1 MAGAFSGI
9 RILDFT
15 QGVAGPMATM
25 LLADMDADVLK
36 VEPPGG
42 DRMREH
48 PGYLCWNRNKR
59 ITTLDLA
66 SYDGLREARRLL
78 AIADAAVFD
87 ARPGELE
94 RLGLDAST
102 LLRDHPR
109 LLHVWMPPYGTEGR
123 WSQLEHDELLL
134 SAVSGVAFMQM
145 SFEEQPVAL
154 VTPQI
159 SYGHA
164 VATANAIASGLL
176 ERAQSGQGQAVRVSG
191 LNGVASIETGGA
203 VNAAGVI
210 RMARGSLGGSPNYRL
225 YQCADGEWFF
235 LGTLTMPFFI
245 KALEAI
251 DRLDLLALDGVD
263 GEIGNMLK
271 PEIALSV
278 IAELEAR
285 FREKPRDEWLRI
297 LHEHGVPRGPV
308 GTREE
313 WFRGE
318 TVAANEMHVEFD
330 HPVHGR
336 VELPGVSAKLT
347 ETPGAVR
354 WIPGPDAQ
362 IDAAKAWQDVTAPPP
377 APRATQPPIPPGPPS
392 PRRGPLAGVRIL
404 DLGAFIAGTYAPTF
418 LANFGADV
426 VKIEP
431 TTGDPFRAYGLGFI
445 GYNLGKRSLAID
457 LKSEAG
463 REAFLELVRHSDAV
477 LDNFRVGVR
486 ERLGIDYASLAAV
499 NPRIITCSATGY
511 GPVGPLAADPGFD
524 PLLQARSGMMAAQG
538 GDDEPVFHQIP
549 VNDTATA
556 LTSAFGI
563 LAALHARERTGRGQ
577 EVFTSL
583 ANQTVMF
590 QSGELT
596 TYPGAPKP
604 PRGGR
609 DFLGLF
615 ALRRFYRC
623 ADGWLAI
630 GATQPAHFHGL
641 AKALG
646 HTEWA
651 GRIVAE
657 AALAEPGNGDLAAQ
671 IAAAIAPLARSDAL
685 DRLLTEHV
693 PAAPAADRFEMF
705 DHGYLHDNGMFQETT
720 DHVLGAITTVRAYAE
735 WGRSRTGFA
744 LPGAPGMG
752 EHSRAVLADFGF
764 DEQRIEAL
772 LAAGVVAQ
780 H

>member
-15 QGVAGPMATM
+15 QGVAGPMAAM

-42 DRMREH
+42 DRLRDH

-66 SYDGLREARRLL
+66 TYGGLREARRLL
-78 AIADAAVFD
+78 AVADVAVFD

-102 LLRDHPR
+102 LLRDNPR
-109 LLHVWMPPYGTEGR
+109 LLHAWLPPYGTEGR

-134 SAVSGVAFMQM
+134 GAVSGIAFMQM

-164 VATANAIASGLL
+164 VAAANAIAAGLL
-176 ERAQSGQGQAVRVSG
+176 ERAKSGTGQAVRISG
-191 LNGVASIETGGA
+191 LNGMAAIETGGA

-210 RMARGSLGGSPNYRL
+210 RMSRGSLGGSPNYRL

-251 DRLDLLALDGVD
+251 DRLDLLALEGVD

-271 PEIALSV
+271 PEVAANV
-278 IAELEAR
+278 MQHLEAR
-285 FREKPRDEWLRI
+285 FREKPREEWLRI
-297 LHEHGVPRGPV
+297 LHENGVPRGPV
-308 GTREE
+308 GVRED
-313 WFRGE
+313 WFRAE
-318 TVAANEMHVEFD
+318 TVATNEMRLEFD

-336 VELPGVSAKLT
+336 VELPGVSAKLAQ
-347 ETPGAVR
+347 TPGSVR

-362 IDAAKAWQDVTAPPP
+362 IAAADAWRDAAPTETP
-377 APRATQPPIPPGPPS
+377 AASGPPIPVGPPED
-392 PRRGPLAGVRIL
+392 PRGPLAGVRVL

-426 VKIEP
+426 VKVEP

-457 LKSEAG
+457 LKTAAG
-463 REAFLELVRHSDAV
+463 REVFLELVRNSDVV
-477 LDNFRVGVR
+477 LDNFRMGVR

-499 NPRIITCSATGY
+499 NPRIITCSVTGY
-511 GPVGPLAADPGFD
+511 GPVGPLSADPGFD

-556 LTSAFGI
+556 LMSAFAI
-563 LAALHARERTGRGQ
+563 LTALHTRERTGRGQ
-577 EVFTSL
+577 EVYTSL

-596 TYPGAPKP
+596 TYPGAPTP

-609 DFLGLF
+609 DFLGLN

-623 ADGWLAI
+623 ADGWIAI

-641 AKALG
+641 ANALE

-657 AALAEPGNGDLAAQ
+657 TALAAPGDGELAAQ
-671 IAAAIAPLARSDAL
+671 IAAAIAPLTRADAL
-685 DRLLTEHV
+685 DRLLTQQV
-693 PAAPAADRFEMF
+693 PAAPATDRFEMF
-705 DHGYLHDNGMFQETT
+705 EPGFLRDNGMFQETV
-720 DHVLGAITTVRAYAE
+720 DPGLGPITTVRAYAE
-735 WGRSRTGFA
+735 WGRSRTGFE
-744 LPGAPGMG
+744 LPAAPAMG
-752 EHSRAVLADFGF
+752 EHSRAILADFGF
-764 DEQRIEAL
+764 AEKQIDALIEE
-772 LAAGVVAQ
+772 GTVAQ